1 MFGTEAELVSGKL
14 PLVVVRQLGG
24 INKGVVVSISAL
36 NDLPPDLVFG
46 FLREEAGQ
54 QVVTDS
60 QSRFNTYADDA
71 VLYVSGVFLHSESV
85 KDAVFLSELHEGVGS
100 ASALKLHRNCSHC

>member
-24 INKGVVVSISAL
+24 VNEGVVVSISAL

-60 QSRFNTYADDA
+60 QSRSTRTQMMLFYMFQVFSFTLNQLNPN
-71 VLYVSGVFLHSESV
+71 LYKLKMQYIYPSCMRESV
-85 KDAVFLSELHEGVGS
+85 QPQ
-100 ASALKLHRNCSHC
+100 R